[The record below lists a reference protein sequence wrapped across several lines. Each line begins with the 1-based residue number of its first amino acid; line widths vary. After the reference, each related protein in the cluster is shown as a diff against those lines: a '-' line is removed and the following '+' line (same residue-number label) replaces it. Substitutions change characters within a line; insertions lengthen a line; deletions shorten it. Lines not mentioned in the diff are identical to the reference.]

1 MQHPL
6 NHTKKAKKGTVLF
19 IIDPQNDFHP
29 GGSLAIATADDDSR
43 RVADLISKKMHEID
57 EIVVTLDSHQRIH
70 IAHGLFWLD
79 PAGKHPEP
87 FTIITA
93 KEIEQGKWRAAVPQY
108 QEIALIYARKLEQG
122 GRFKICIWPE
132 HCIIGTP
139 GHNVTKPLMDVIN
152 QWAATRLKEVQW
164 ITKGQNIFTEMYSAL
179 RAEVPTDDP
188 RTMWNLGLIDFL
200 KEHSRVLVC
209 GQALSHCVNFSVRDL
224 MDNYSEGHDE
234 VTIITDGC
242 SPVAGFEAS
251 AEQFLKDMKV
261 LGLRLRTTEELLRE
275 W

>member
-1 MQHPL
+1 MQS
-6 NHTKKAKKGTVLF
+6 NQVKKPKKGGTVLF
-19 IIDPQNDFHP
+19 IIDPQVDFHP
-29 GGSLAIATADDDSR
+29 GGSLAIPTADADSAR
-43 RVADLISKKMHEID
+43 ISELIQKKMHEID

-79 PAGKHPEP
+79 PAGKHPTP

-93 KEIEQGKWRAAVPQY
+93 KEIENGKWRAAVPQY
-108 QEIALIYARKLEQG
+108 QDIALNYARKLEQG

-139 GHNVTKPLMDVIN
+139 GHNVTPPLMDVIN
-152 QWAATRLKEVQW
+152 KWAETRLKEVQW

-200 KEHSRVLVC
+200 KEHSKVLVC

-224 MDNYSEGHDE
+224 MDNYSEGHDQ

-242 SPVAGFEAS
+242 SPVPGFEAS
-251 AEQFLKDMKV
+251 AETFLKDMKA
-261 LGLRLRTTEELLRE
+261 LGLKLKTTEQLLQE